1 MNFELDPV
9 DEIAVVAEGEPGQ
22 RRFFLVG
29 RGRGQVV
36 TLACEKFL
44 VQGLVTRIGQL
55 LQTQGQKAE
64 EGGAGEASLTPNEPR
79 WAVGELGIGFHQDRK
94 MFVIVAREA
103 AAGEA
108 GEPGEPGPE
117 SQALEA
123 DRSTLRLWLSPDQ
136 LRAFS
141 QQAQKVLSSGRPTC
155 QHCGL
160 PIDPAGHPC
169 PAANGARP
177 IF

>member
-22 RRFFLVG
+22 RRFFLVS
-29 RGRGQVV
+29 RGAGQVV
-36 TLACEKFL
+36 TLACEKFH
-44 VQGLVTRIGQL
+44 VQGLITRIGQL
-55 LQTQGQKAE
+55 LEAQGLKAE
-64 EGGAGEASLTPNEPR
+64 EGTTESGLKADEPR
-79 WAVGELGIGFHQDRK
+79 WAIGELGIGYHQDRR
-94 MFVIVAREA
+94 MFVIVAREV
-103 AAGEA
+103 GEA
-108 GEPGEPGPE
+108 GAEETAEPSPAEEG
-117 SQALEA
+117 
-123 DRSTLRLWLSPDQ
+123 DRATLRLWLSLDQ

-141 QQAQKVLSSGRPTC
+141 RQAQHVLTAGRPLC
-155 QHCGL
+155 RHCGL

>member
-9 DEIAVVAEGEPGQ
+9 EEIAVVAEGEPGR
-22 RRFFLVG
+22 RRFFLVTQG
-29 RGRGQVV
+29 HGQAV
-36 TLACEKFL
+36 TLACEKFH

-55 LQTQGQKAE
+55 LEAQGMKAE
-64 EGGAGEASLTPNEPR
+64 EGAAKAGELKPEEPR
-79 WAVGELGIGFHQDRK
+79 WAIGEIGIGYHEDRK

-103 AAGEA
+103 GAAEAGEA
-108 GEPGEPGPE
+108 AASEPAED
-117 SQALEA
+117 
-123 DRSTLRLWLSPDQ
+123 DRSTLRLWLSPNQ

-141 QQAQKVLSSGRPTC
+141 QQAQHTLSAGRPTC